1 MKDWKENRKWKN
13 TAEKGDKPPGPAFY
27 RRRIFVICQR
37 LFFYCGKNLLSEEYV
52 PIQRAVRFSWL
63 KKREGLGVVGRGRK
77 KKRERTLFA
86 CYLPLL
92 HRWLPL
98 QFQGLWRT
106 QFSIGDHFATIFDVR
121 ACLLGDVEMNFVAFH
136 PWRKAQEDVIFKRQ
150 KKMCEGFFSPNILDA
165 NKKA

>member
-1 MKDWKENRKWKN
+1 MSPFKEQFAFHDWRKGRDW
-13 TAEKGDKPPGPAFY
+13 E
-27 RRRIFVICQR
+27 
-37 LFFYCGKNLLSEEYV
+37 
-52 PIQRAVRFSWL
+52 WW
-63 KKREGLGVVGRGRK
+63 EGGER
-77 KKRERTLFA
+77 KRERTLFA

-92 HRWLPL
+92 HHWLPL

-150 KKMCEGFFSPNILDA
+150 KKMCEGFFSSKYSAMLTRRHSYSFLRAHFKNIFIFGGFNLVSVLVFPVACVARKDPDSRI
-165 NKKA
+165 NIWR